1 MGHFQTIPLSF
12 VPQDEVLSI
21 TEKVVLRLE
30 DLLTWL
36 TEDADWNYGLGALWC
51 KGDKTATPTSLN
63 SLNSCSN
70 IDFADV
76 EREKESL
83 GKVNSL
89 YSLYLNKNLAR
100 MRSEDGKS

>member
-1 MGHFQTIPLSF
+1 M
-12 VPQDEVLSI
+12 LSI

-89 YSLYLNKNLAR
+89 YFNKTLAR
-100 MRSEDGKS
+100 MRTANRKLFCLY